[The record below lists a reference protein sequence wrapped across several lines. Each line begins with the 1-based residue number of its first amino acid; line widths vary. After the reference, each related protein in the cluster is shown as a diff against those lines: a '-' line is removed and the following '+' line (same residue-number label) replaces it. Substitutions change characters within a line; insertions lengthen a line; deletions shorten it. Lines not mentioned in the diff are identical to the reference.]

1 MNDEKN
7 TEASAWIAEVL
18 PRDAALSLVRAARLA
33 KTLPVDSLVRAQT
46 IRDAEKKVRALYP
59 EVFRHDGGCRQR

>member
-1 MNDEKN
+1 MNDEKD
-7 TEASAWIAEVL
+7 TTAEAWVSTLL

-59 EVFRHDGGCRQR
+59 EAFRHDGGCCQR